1 MDGAGHWTG
10 TLGPAYNQA
19 VETVDVEVGRIVAAV
34 DRRQR
39 DTGER
44 WTVLVT
50 ADHGHLLFGGHG
62 GQTPD
67 EASTFVIARGDG
79 YQAGGIDN
87 GYTIADVTPTVLEN
101 LGVPRPA
108 NLDGKPLAKR
118 VPPVG

>member
-1 MDGAGHWTG
+1 MPDRSRPHKTSNPHRHA
-10 TLGPAYNQA
+10 TLHG
-19 VETVDVEVGRIVAAV
+19 
-34 DRRQR
+34 RQR

-50 ADHGHLLFGGHG
+50 ADHGHLLFGGHS

-79 YQAGGIDN
+79 YRAGGIDN
-87 GYTIADVTPTVLEN
+87 GYTIADITPTVLDT

-108 NLDGKPLAKR
+108 NLDGRPLAR
-118 VPPVG
+118 NVPLEG